1 MNKVSKIAIIG
12 AMEQEVAILRE
23 HLANRKSE
31 THGPCQIYTGQIEG
45 HEIVLVQ
52 SGVGK
57 TAAAMATTLLL
68 DNHHPDMVLNT
79 GSAGGFATDLN
90 VGDLVISNQ
99 VRHHDVDLTAFGF
112 EMGQGFGFPAAF
124 ESDPELIKR
133 AEQAAQLQADIKT
146 KVGLICSG
154 DSFMACPDKVATART
169 NFPQMIA
176 VEMEAAAIAQ
186 VCAQFKVPFVVVRA
200 LSDIAGKESHGSFES
215 FLEQAARHSSQ
226 LVIDFIRLGK

>member
-1 MNKVSKIAIIG
+1 MTKASKIAVIG

-23 HLANRKSE
+23 QLNNRQTE
-31 THGPCQIYTGQIEG
+31 VHGPCIIYTGLIEQ
-45 HEIVLVQ
+45 HEIILVQ

-68 DNHHPDMVLNT
+68 DNHHPDIVLNT
-79 GSAGGFATDLN
+79 GSAGGFASDLN

-112 EMGQGFGFPAAF
+112 EIGQGFGFPAAF
-124 ESDPELIKR
+124 DSNPALIERAQRAASLQPEL
-133 AEQAAQLQADIKT
+133 QS

-154 DSFMACPDKVATART
+154 DSFMACPEKVSLTRQHFT
-169 NFPQMIA
+169 NMIA

-186 VCAQFKVPFVVVRA
+186 VCAQFDTPFVVVRA
-200 LSDIAGKESHGSFES
+200 LSDIAGKESHLSFES
-215 FLEQAARHSSQ
+215 FLAQAAKHSSQ
-226 LVIDFIRLGK
+226 LVLDFIRLGE

>member
-1 MNKVSKIAIIG
+1 MTNSKIAIIG
-12 AMEQEVAILRE
+12 AMEQEVAILRGQLDNLHTE
-23 HLANRKSE
+23 E
-31 THGPCQIYTGQIEG
+31 HGPCKIYTGILAG
-45 HEIVLVQ
+45 HEVVLVQ

-68 DNHHPDMVLNT
+68 DNHKPDFVLNT
-79 GSAGGFATDLN
+79 GSAGGFASELN

-112 EMGQGFGFPAAF
+112 EIGQGFGFPAAF
-124 ESDPELIKR
+124 ESDPALIER
-133 AEQAAQLQADIKT
+133 AQKAAAQQTDLQT

-154 DSFMACPDKVATART
+154 DSFMACPEKVAMARQH
-169 NFPQMIA
+169 FPQMIA

-186 VCAQFKVPFVVVRA
+186 ICAQFKTPFVVVRA

-215 FLEQAARHSSQ
+215 FLEQAAKHSSQ
-226 LVIDFIRLGK
+226 LVVDFIRLGE